1 MYQHLLSQKN
11 SSSSFL
17 LNVQYLQLLNFHVLS
32 NIKKLKEL
40 SDTDLSSS
48 PAASSSS
55 SVEDS
60 ALSSASSLV
69 IANLR
74 PMEDLQSI
82 ILWSSQI
89 II

>member
-1 MYQHLLSQKN
+1 MQ
-11 SSSSFL
+11 
-17 LNVQYLQLLNFHVLS
+17 V
-32 NIKKLKEL
+32 KKGQVCR
-40 SDTDLSSS
+40 DGVDLSSS

-74 PMEDLQSI
+74 PMEDLKSI

-89 II
+89 IK

>member
-1 MYQHLLSQKN
+1 MQ
-11 SSSSFL
+11 
-17 LNVQYLQLLNFHVLS
+17 V
-32 NIKKLKEL
+32 KKDKSVEMDL

-82 ILWSSQI
+82 IFWSSQI
-89 II
+89 IK